1 MWRCASSRARIGELK
16 TEKKKKKKGMLNSN
30 LSRGLVDEMRMVEEV
45 VMMEREVVVG
55 GLQSPG
61 LR

>member
-1 MWRCASSRARIGELK
+1 MCFEPSENRRIK
-16 TEKKKKKKGMLNSN
+16 REKKKKKKGTVNSN

>member
-1 MWRCASSRARIGELK
+1 MRINLEINDVFSKINKSAEFKPEPVEL
-16 TEKKKKKKGMLNSN
+16 L
-30 LSRGLVDEMRMVEEV
+30 DEMRMVEEV

>member
-1 MWRCASSRARIGELK
+1 MIIMDKKHKSVEFKPEPVEL
-16 TEKKKKKKGMLNSN
+16 L
-30 LSRGLVDEMRMVEEV
+30 DEMRMVEEV

>member
-1 MWRCASSRARIGELK
+1 MDLNSGAEAVEGKKRCI
-16 TEKKKKKKGMLNSN
+16 SN
-30 LSRGLVDEMRMVEEV
+30 LSCELVDEMRMVEEV

>member
-16 TEKKKKKKGMLNSN
+16 KEKKKKGMVKSN

>member
-1 MWRCASSRARIGELK
+1 MEL
-16 TEKKKKKKGMLNSN
+16 L
-30 LSRGLVDEMRMVEEV
+30 DEMMMMVEEV